1 MSEAEAKIAEVA
13 ERTCIIT
20 RQQRPEEEL
29 IRFVLSPEG
38 DVTPDLKRKLP
49 GRGAWVTKSRV
60 VVAEAVSR
68 KAFAKAFG
76 ESAKAAVD
84 LPDLVGRLMRN
95 DLVQALS
102 LARKAGLAVAGFTK
116 VEDAAKQASILAVIH
131 VAGAAADGVAK
142 VDRLCGPGAAVLDF
156 WRPDELDLAFGR
168 ENVVHAALKRGGGA
182 QKVLDLA
189 LALAR
194 FEGLKLKGLN

>member
-1 MSEAEAKIAEVA
+1 LSEAEVLS

-20 RQQRPEEEL
+20 RQQRPEEDL

-38 DVTPDLKRKLP
+38 EVTPDLKRKLP

-60 VVAEAVSR
+60 DVAEAVSR

-76 ESAKAAVD
+76 ESAKAAAD
-84 LPDLVGRLMRN
+84 LPDLVAKLMRI

-131 VAGAAADGVAK
+131 VTGAAPDGVAK
-142 VDRLCGPGAAVLDF
+142 VDRLCGPDAAVLDF

-168 ENVVHAALKRGGGA
+168 ENVVHAALKRGGSS

-189 LALAR
+189 VALAR

>member
-1 MSEAEAKIAEVA
+1 MSEAEVLP

-38 DVTPDLKRKLP
+38 EVTPDLKRKLP

-60 VVAEAVSR
+60 DVAEAVSR
-68 KAFAKAFG
+68 KAFARAFG
-76 ESAKAAVD
+76 ESAKAAPD
-84 LPDLVGRLMRN
+84 LPDLVAKLMRH

-131 VAGAAADGVAK
+131 VTGAAPDGVAK
-142 VDRLCGPGAAVLDF
+142 VDRLCGPEAAVLDF

-168 ENVVHAALKRGGGA
+168 ENVVHAALKRGGSS

-189 LALAR
+189 VALAR

>member
-1 MSEAEAKIAEVA
+1 MSEAEVLP

-60 VVAEAVSR
+60 DVAEAVSR

-76 ESAKAAVD
+76 ESAKAAPD
-84 LPDLVGRLMRN
+84 LPDLVAKLMRI

-142 VDRLCGPGAAVLDF
+142 VDRLCGHDAAVLDF

-168 ENVVHAALKRGGGA
+168 ENVVHAALKRGGGS

>member
-1 MSEAEAKIAEVA
+1 MSEAEVLP

-38 DVTPDLKRKLP
+38 EVTPDLKRKLP

-60 VVAEAVSR
+60 DVAEAVSR

-76 ESAKAAVD
+76 ESAEAAAD
-84 LPDLVGRLMRN
+84 LPDLVAKLMRH

-131 VAGAAADGVAK
+131 VTGAAPDGVAK
-142 VDRLCGPGAAVLDF
+142 VDRLCGPEAAVLDF

-168 ENVVHAALKRGGGA
+168 ENVVHAALKRGGSS

-189 LALAR
+189 VALAR

>member
-1 MSEAEAKIAEVA
+1 MSEAEVLP

-38 DVTPDLKRKLP
+38 EVTPDLKRKLP

-60 VVAEAVSR
+60 DVAEAVSR

-76 ESAKAAVD
+76 ESTKAAAD
-84 LPDLVGRLMRN
+84 LPDLVAKLMRI

-131 VAGAAADGVAK
+131 VTGAAPDGVAK
-142 VDRLCGPGAAVLDF
+142 VDRLCGPDAAVLDF

-168 ENVVHAALKRGGGA
+168 ENVVHAALKRGGGS

-189 LALAR
+189 VALAR

>member
-1 MSEAEAKIAEVA
+1 MSEAEVLP

-38 DVTPDLKRKLP
+38 EVTPDLKRKLP

-60 VVAEAVSR
+60 DVAEAISR
-68 KAFAKAFG
+68 KAFARAFG

-84 LPDLVGRLMRN
+84 LPDLVAKLMRH

-131 VAGAAADGVAK
+131 VTGAAPDGVAK
-142 VDRLCGPGAAVLDF
+142 VDRLCGPEAAVLDF

-168 ENVVHAALKRGGGA
+168 ENVVHAALKRGGSS

-189 LALAR
+189 VALAR

>member
-49 GRGAWVTKSRV
+49 GRGAWVSKSRV
-60 VVAEAVSR
+60 VLAEAVTR
-68 KAFAKAFG
+68 RAFAKAFG
-76 ESAKAAVD
+76 ESAKAAAD

-116 VEDAAKQASILAVIH
+116 VEEAAKQASILAVIH
-131 VAGAAADGVAK
+131 VSGAAPDGVAK

-156 WRPDELDLAFGR
+156 WRSDELDLAFGR

>member
-1 MSEAEAKIAEVA
+1 MSEAEVLP

-38 DVTPDLKRKLP
+38 EVTPDLKRKLP

-60 VVAEAVSR
+60 DVAEAVSR
-68 KAFAKAFG
+68 KAFARAFG
-76 ESAKAAVD
+76 ESAKAAAD
-84 LPDLVGRLMRN
+84 LPDLVAKLMRH

-131 VAGAAADGVAK
+131 VTGAAPDGVAK
-142 VDRLCGPGAAVLDF
+142 VDRLCGPEAAVLDF

-189 LALAR
+189 STLAR

>member
-1 MSEAEAKIAEVA
+1 MSEAEVLP

-38 DVTPDLKRKLP
+38 EVTPDLKRKLP

-60 VVAEAVSR
+60 DVAEAVSR
-68 KAFAKAFG
+68 KAFARAFG
-76 ESAKAAVD
+76 ESAKAAAD
-84 LPDLVGRLMRN
+84 LPDLVAKLMRH

-116 VEDAAKQASILAVIH
+116 VEDAAKQAGILAVIH
-131 VAGAAADGVAK
+131 VTGAAPDGVAK
-142 VDRLCGPGAAVLDF
+142 VDRLCGPEAAVLDF

-168 ENVVHAALKRGGGA
+168 ENVVHAALKRGGSA

-189 LALAR
+189 VALAR

>member
-1 MSEAEAKIAEVA
+1 MSEAEVLP

-49 GRGAWVTKSRV
+49 GRGAWVSKSRV

-84 LPDLVGRLMRN
+84 LPDLVGRLMIWFRPCLWQGR
-95 DLVQALS
+95 LVWPWRALP
-102 LARKAGLAVAGFTK
+102 R
-116 VEDAAKQASILAVIH
+116 
-131 VAGAAADGVAK
+131 
-142 VDRLCGPGAAVLDF
+142 
-156 WRPDELDLAFGR
+156 
-168 ENVVHAALKRGGGA
+168 
-182 QKVLDLA
+182 
-189 LALAR
+189 
-194 FEGLKLKGLN
+194 